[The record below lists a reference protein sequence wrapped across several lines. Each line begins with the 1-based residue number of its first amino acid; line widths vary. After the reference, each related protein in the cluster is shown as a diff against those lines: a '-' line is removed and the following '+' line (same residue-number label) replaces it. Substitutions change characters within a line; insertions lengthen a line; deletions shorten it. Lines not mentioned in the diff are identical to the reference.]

1 MSRKNRRKKARNTAA
16 VPEGTAVTTQPKKKK
31 GPVHGLDRKTWV
43 LYLVGFAALAW
54 SYFILFTRNW
64 SDVGFALPSWLRLSG
79 PGPCIRTGKKARK
92 RGNAYGYVPLQ

>member
-43 LYLVGFAALAW
+43 LYLVGFAFTVLVTVIWPW
-54 SYFILFTRNW
+54 SLYKNW
-64 SDVGFALPSWLRLSG
+64 KKG
-79 PGPCIRTGKKARK
+79 PKKR
-92 RGNAYGYVPLQ
+92 